1 MPNYPSNFNN
11 PSLTVN
17 NITTNRE
24 LKDTTGANSASGYRY
39 PTDVN
44 VAGTGNLSNA
54 TQTWADFFLALAK
67 LQRDTTAA
75 MKWLLVPVQAVNYAT
90 QAALPNT
97 PTYANGTAGVGATI
111 TAGANST
118 LTVDGVVQALGNRIL
133 VKDQVA
139 EANNMGYNANGI
151 YEVTTAGSG
160 GAPWV
165 LTRVREA
172 DSASATEMA
181 PGTFVSVLSGTSA
194 GKSFI
199 MDNAS
204 WTTMATT
211 TGATNNITF
220 NEFTQESQLP
230 TAKGNFVARE
240 INFVQAQYQR
250 KLYDLTGKMMSL
262 VKELGFLS
270 DHVSVFTGTSGDQVG
285 AAGRYPSGYDR
296 GW

>member
-1 MPNYPSNFNN
+1 MPNYPSNFNG

-17 NITTNRE
+17 NVTSNRE

-39 PTDVN
+39 PTDTN
-44 VAGTGNLSNA
+44 VSGTGNLSNA
-54 TQTWADFFLALAK
+54 TQTWGDFFLAMARLR
-67 LQRDTTAA
+67 RDISDA
-75 MKWLLVPVQAVNYAT
+75 MRWLLVPIQSVNYAT

-97 PTYANGTAGVGATI
+97 PTYANGTSGVGATI

-118 LTVDGVVQALGNRIL
+118 LTVDGVVQALGARIL
-133 VKDQVA
+133 VKDQVGQ
-139 EANNMGYNANGI
+139 ANNMGYNANGI
-151 YEVTTAGSG
+151 YELTTVGSG
-160 GAPWV
+160 AAAWV

-172 DSASATEMA
+172 DSASSTELC
-181 PGTFVSVLSGTSA
+181 PGTFVTVLSGTSA
-194 GKSFI
+194 GKSYI

-204 WTTMATT
+204 FTTVTTT

-250 KLYDLTGKMMSL
+250 KLYDLTGKIMSL
-262 VKELGFLS
+262 VKELGFLNA
-270 DHVSVFTGTSGDQVG
+270 HVGVYTATSGDQVG
-285 AAGRYPSGYDR
+285 AAGAYPSGYDR